1 MNRAL
6 IGKREADRRGEERSL
21 LKNKNKKFQHVM
33 VKKSLVFTIML
44 VLQSLEQMFPFMSY
58 SELKSTVRVRFLLY
72 QESERGISKYLTTLK
87 SLGHH
92 IHVQTAEKN

>member
-33 VKKSLVFTIML
+33 VKKKCASEFGTDVSFY
-44 VLQSLEQMFPFMSY
+44 VLF
-58 SELKSTVRVRFLLY
+58 
-72 QESERGISKYLTTLK
+72 
-87 SLGHH
+87 
-92 IHVQTAEKN
+92 